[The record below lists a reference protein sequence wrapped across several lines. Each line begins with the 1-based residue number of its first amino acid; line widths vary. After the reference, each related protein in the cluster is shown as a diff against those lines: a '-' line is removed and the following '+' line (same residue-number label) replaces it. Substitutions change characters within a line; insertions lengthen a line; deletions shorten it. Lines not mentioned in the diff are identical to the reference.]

1 MTTQITTYDG
11 FKVYS
16 VQLQNLVQLDAL
28 MNLGIDFWDSPNQ
41 VNKPFRVMVEPS
53 ALPIFEKIIADHKI
67 AADVIIEDV
76 QR

>member
-16 VQLQNLVQLDAL
+16 VQLQNLGQLDAL

-41 VNKPFRVMVEPS
+41 VNKPFRVMVEPG
-53 ALPIFEKIIADHKI
+53 ALAIFEKIIADHKI
-67 AADVIIEDV
+67 VADVIIEDV